1 MNKKLLFFLITGLSI
16 FFIYSEISAE
26 EKMQLA
32 PITEVSSK
40 DKIEINPQAENPVLI
55 NKEPMKVEGQQADR
69 SPIISVDVQSSGGNI
84 NKSPLENSSQTVT
97 KKPLQIGINKEA
109 QEVVI
114 QQGETTTKT
123 KEPISIEGNDLKIQT
138 PEGKM
143 TINVLPDV
151 ITKTVIQKEPQKLN
165 DISLKVVDKQPIY
178 ETTGLKEEKIL
189 NLIPIR
195 MPIKT
200 KVSAQTGEVL
210 GVEKP
215 WWAKILDPISS

>member
-1 MNKKLLFFLITGLSI
+1 
-16 FFIYSEISAE
+16 
-26 EKMQLA
+26 
-32 PITEVSSK
+32 
-40 DKIEINPQAENPVLI
+40 
-55 NKEPMKVEGQQADR
+55 MKVEGQQADR

>member
-1 MNKKLLFFLITGLSI
+1 
-16 FFIYSEISAE
+16 
-26 EKMQLA
+26 MQLA

-55 NKEPMKVEGQQADR
+55 NKEPMKVAGQQGDR

-123 KEPISIEGNDLKIQT
+123 KEPITIEGNNLKIQT

-151 ITKTVIQKEPQKLN
+151 ITKMVIQKEPQKLN
-165 DISLKVVDKQPIY
+165 DISLKVIDKQPIY

-189 NLIPIR
+189 NLIPVR

-215 WWAKILDPISS
+215 WWAKILDPISF